1 MSDQIQNTLESTL
14 PALKHLLDTHK
25 LTKQQ
30 VSKIMERRKL
40 MLHRPF
46 TKDNALRFL
55 EYESKLDMYLKHKD
69 SYNTFLDV
77 LYKRVI
83 CKFRDEAVFT
93 MFVKHLIGERIVCDD
108 EGDKKNNRSFDV
120 NRARYVD
127 KYSLNTLKTFCLTY
141 LKRNRTQYL
150 TLLMANTFYKIGDV
164 NTGRKLFVDAMR
176 LSTDKSITKMM
187 MECEQACHSTYQT
200 TSSKEIIEAL
210 RKELE

>member
-1 MSDQIQNTLESTL
+1 
-14 PALKHLLDTHK
+14 
-25 LTKQQ
+25 
-30 VSKIMERRKL
+30 